1 MRQTLNIL
9 AEVAPTWLLEHMD
22 PEWADRY
29 EKRFS
34 DFRLPKDAKARVA
47 LAETIGADGRRLLER
62 VYAETSLPWLAEL
75 EAVETLRRVWIQH
88 YHAREQGTAW
98 RADDELPPSAL
109 LITSPGRM
117 SKHGTVARKARPG
130 RGTRSISPQT
140 CEDDEPHF
148 IVAVMSTDATTSDGS
163 VLEELHE
170 DEAAHEILPH
180 QHLMD
185 MGYVDAEVLAGSQM
199 RYQVDIVGPVIPDTS
214 WSSKAADR
222 FDHSDFLIDWQA
234 KQVVCPA
241 GQTSR
246 DWGHIP
252 DRHGKPSLRVRFPL
266 PACRACSLHDQ
277 CTQTAAK
284 VLILRPDEQTYTAL
298 QKARK
303 RQETPECADM
313 VRKTSRNRRHCCASR
328 AHV

>member
-1 MRQTLNIL
+1 
-9 AEVAPTWLLEHMD
+9 
-22 PEWADRY
+22 
-29 EKRFS
+29 
-34 DFRLPKDAKARVA
+34 
-47 LAETIGADGRRLLER
+47 
-62 VYAETSLPWLAEL
+62 
-75 EAVETLRRVWIQH
+75 
-88 YHAREQGTAW
+88 
-98 RADDELPPSAL
+98 
-109 LITSPGRM
+109 
-117 SKHGTVARKARPG
+117 
-130 RGTRSISPQT
+130 
-140 CEDDEPHF
+140 
-148 IVAVMSTDATTSDGS
+148 MSTDATTSDGS

-199 RYQVDIVGPVIPDTS
+199 RYQVDIVGPVLPDTS
-214 WSSKAADR
+214 WSSKAAER

-266 PACRACSLHDQ
+266 PASRACALHDQ

-303 RQETPECADM
+303 RQETPECADI